1 MKKNTITI
9 ILLEFAK
16 KNPKEFFLLFLLLFV
31 EGIAS
36 ITSMIAIVPLAD
48 FFLDQ
53 KLVRPSVI
61 TKQVINL
68 FQSINIETSFWS
80 LGLLF
85 VLTYFFKGI
94 LEVFVKYSIL
104 KIKYTI
110 LKNLFADVLTTFFNS
125 KWTFFSIAENGVIL
139 NTLNKE
145 LNNIGDTLGQIA
157 TLFAQFVH
165 VFIFLI
171 LPFVLNIQL
180 SLIILSLSIIFS
192 IPFLLTNKISYK
204 LGKENTETAN
214 EALGYLNELIVSA
227 KLILGYGKQV
237 NSINKF
243 LNIFNIHINTTL
255 KSQILSTAIPR
266 FFQPLVMFSLILA
279 IGFSLDS
286 ETSISELAAI
296 LWSFISAL
304 PILSSL
310 VQGGITINNFLP
322 SYEQLMQLRNTAE
335 KYKEIKGELKF
346 DNLKN
351 SIEFKNV
358 SFEYNSN
365 KLVLNKINL
374 NIVNGKM
381 IALIGESGSG
391 KSTITDLLLG
401 IITPLK
407 GEILIDNIPFNDF
420 DKNLFRQKI
429 GYVPQEPL
437 LFHDTIRNNLLW
449 SNEMATDEII
459 WRALKLA
466 NAHKFV
472 YDLPMQLDTLVGDRG
487 TRLSGGQRQ
496 RIALARALVKNP
508 SLLILD
514 EATSALDNESE
525 KLIQNSIETISNF
538 TTILVIAHRLS
549 TISKADYVYIL
560 NNGELVEEGEY
571 IHLINKED
579 SILNKKLKLDNSN

>member
-1 MKKNTITI
+1 MKNNTILNILFEFTI
-9 ILLEFAK
+9 K
-16 KNPKEFFLLFLLLFV
+16 YPKEFLLLFILLFT

-36 ITSMIAIVPLAD
+36 ISSMIAIVPLAD
-48 FFLDQ
+48 FFIDQ
-53 KLVRPSVI
+53 TLLHPSAI
-61 TKQVINL
+61 TKQVIVY
-68 FQSINIETSFWS
+68 FQYFNIEISFWT

-110 LKNLFADVLTTFFNS
+110 LKDLFTNVLTTFFNS
-125 KWTFFSIAENGVIL
+125 KWTFFSVAENGVIL

-165 VFIFLI
+165 LFIFLL
-171 LPFVLNIQL
+171 LPFVLNFKL
-180 SLIILSLSIIFS
+180 SLIILSLSIFFS
-192 IPFLLTNKISYK
+192 IPFLFLNKISYE

-214 EALGYLNELIVSA
+214 EALGYLSELILSA
-227 KLILGYGKQV
+227 KLILGYGKQKR
-237 NSINKF
+237 STNKF
-243 LNIFNIHINTTL
+243 LIIFNKHINTTL

-266 FFQPLVMFSLILA
+266 FFQPLVMLSLITA
-279 IGFSLDS
+279 IGFSLNS
-286 ETSISELAAI
+286 NTSISELAAI
-296 LWSFISAL
+296 LWSFVSAL

-322 SYEQLMQLRNTAE
+322 SYEQLIRLRNIAE
-335 KYKEIKGELKF
+335 IHKEINGNLIFAK
-346 DNLKN
+346 LKN
-351 SIEFKNV
+351 GIEFKQV
-358 SFEYNSN
+358 SFAYDNNNLALNNINININ
-365 KLVLNKINL
+365 K
-374 NIVNGKM
+374 GKM

-401 IITPLK
+401 IITPFS

-420 DKNLFRQKI
+420 DKNIFRQKI

-437 LFHDTIRNNLLW
+437 LFHDSIRNNLLW
-449 SNEMATDEII
+449 SNEKASENEI
-459 WRALKLA
+459 WQALKLA
-466 NAHKFV
+466 NADNFV
-472 YDLPMQLDTLVGDRG
+472 KDLPMQLDTLVGDRG

-508 SLLILD
+508 FFLILD

-525 KLIQNSIETISNF
+525 ILIQNSIEKISNF
-538 TTILVIAHRLS
+538 TTILVIAHRLT

-560 NNGELVEEGEY
+560 KNGKVVEEGEY
-571 IHLINKED
+571 ILLENDKN
-579 SILNKKLKLDNSN
+579 SLLSKKLKLENQN